1 MDLFTLSE
9 AVRQQ
14 LEALCLRSF
23 PCGTRSWN
31 KYHHLAGKRTSPD
44 TYWDDSDPDLETQDT
59 LHDILKQPGSPWEP
73 NDKFNIEVQH
83 LRELATK
90 CPENITDQFICS
102 YFKQLRV
109 VDKEVTEVDA
119 QLIKFQN
126 LEELVLSANKLK
138 TVHSGNLPRNLKIL
152 ELCSNHISSLKD
164 LSINPP
170 PLLQH
175 LGLAYNRI
183 QCSSESRFLTVDF
196 WPNLVSLDLSFND
209 LTELFNVVSPI
220 STLQNLR
227 FLVLQGNPLTFIT
240 SYRGYTIDFLPNLC
254 VLDDILILPD
264 EKYKFSGL
272 SKKKEVLENKAKFS
286 VRIGKVQ
293 GIPNPHTEQQLS
305 GDYPITTVT
314 YSVCYEVIEDQP
326 SSDLTQNQPYMCN
339 HLQQM
344 TTEGQVRR
352 NPLNLHTGLYKTTG
366 SVWNETIEYEY
377 VKEHTS
383 SDLLSLKSFFL
394 CGMNVT
400 IIEEKTLS
408 WPKDPEE
415 IAAVSKL
422 DKNVG
427 GKDKENERVKSGS
440 RGSKTDGKNKK
451 KKEYLV
457 ELRHDPPIVK
467 TLGSA
472 EMSLKNLVSGEM
484 QTSSICTLEPFNN
497 NNVDQQDA
505 NNKIHQNSNKTK
517 ERKEKSSKE
526 NAESP
531 KAPRFSSGKGKRK
544 DAEIKPREESPPP
557 TVALAVEISI
567 QLVC

>member
-1 MDLFTLSE
+1 MDPITVSE

-23 PCGTRSWN
+23 PCGTGSWN
-31 KYHHLAGKRTSPD
+31 KSHQLAGKRPSPG
-44 TYWDDSDPDLETQDT
+44 TYWDDSDLDLETQDT
-59 LHDILKQPGSPWEP
+59 LRDLLKQPGSPWEP
-73 NDKFNIEVQH
+73 NDKFNSEVQH

-90 CPENITDQFICS
+90 CPENLTDQFICS

-119 QLIKFQN
+119 QLIRFQN
-126 LEELVLSANKLK
+126 LVELVLSANKLK

-183 QCSSESRFLTVDF
+183 QCSSESIFLTVDI

-209 LTELFNVVSPI
+209 LTDLFNIVTPI

-227 FLVLQGNPLTFIT
+227 ILVLQGNPLTFIT
-240 SYRGYTIDFLPNLC
+240 SYRGYTIDFLPKLC

-272 SKKKEVLENKAKFS
+272 SKKKEVLENKAKFY

-326 SSDLTQNQPYMCN
+326 SSDLTQNQSNMCN
-339 HLQQM
+339 RLQQM
-344 TTEGQVRR
+344 TTEGQVQR

-366 SVWNETIEYEY
+366 SVWNEAIQYEY

-400 IIEEKTLS
+400 VIEEKTLS

-427 GKDKENERVKSGS
+427 GKDKEKERAKGGS

-451 KKEYLV
+451 KKENLV

-472 EMSLKNLVSGEM
+472 EMCLKNLVSGEM
-484 QTSSICTLEPFNN
+484 QTSSICNLEPFNN
-497 NNVDQQDA
+497 NLEQRDA
-505 NNKIHQNSNKTK
+505 NNKSPQNSNKTK
-517 ERKEKSSKE
+517 ERRVKSGRK
-526 NAESP
+526 NADSP
-531 KAPRFSSGKGKRK
+531 KPPHSSSG
-544 DAEIKPREESPPP
+544 D
-557 TVALAVEISI
+557 
-567 QLVC
+567 